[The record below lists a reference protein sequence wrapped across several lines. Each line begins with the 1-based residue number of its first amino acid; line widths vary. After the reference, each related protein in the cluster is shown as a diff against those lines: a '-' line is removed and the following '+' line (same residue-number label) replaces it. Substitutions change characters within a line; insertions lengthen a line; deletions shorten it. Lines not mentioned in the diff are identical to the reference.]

1 MTNNRACRPTVLG
14 SVLVLGLWAG
24 LAGHASGGKVPEG
37 FTPFEM
43 RFRIVPT
50 HTAPLSGRERVS
62 MSVAGGGRMQA
73 LGSNWSTA
81 LVFDYPFASAVAAV
95 FPNSEIGPEYPLI
108 TRVRVSPARTNAIM
122 ELGIRW
128 LSPDT
133 LPKPGQAPAGA
144 GDSEGP
150 AAMAELA
157 RPHDKLLTL
166 DLMGDGFMFMV
177 GPAVNGKPLIQTT
190 AEYNRR
196 YWPAFQASEVPRD
209 QRPRRFPL
217 VDHFSTIDDDRT
229 TWREAVENMARMGI
243 TVLGLGHKP
252 IPERRALTVASGLRG
267 TSDGDHAP
275 LGGFFDYKPGTT
287 DAAVKAWAEE
297 KRAAQMQ
304 GGFAPTG
311 LILFAVADE
320 PAWAYPKQFKALVDN
335 AGALA
340 RFRDYLK
347 AQGLGLADIGAQ
359 RWEDVRPMG
368 RSQARDL
375 PSRRLFYWSM
385 RFFAWDSTRHFARS
399 TRALEEA
406 FYPGLP
412 VFANWAT
419 HSGRFYIPGGFGN
432 NPDKASPDAAQGC
445 HDWLEFGRMR
455 GCTMLWVE
463 DWFGDSRAWQWSFY
477 CSKLNSAAR
486 KGGVQFGGYIIPR
499 TSGTREDGILQRI
512 LTIVGSGGKAIRY
525 FTFGPEYNFPVN
537 CYSEKSAQLVPR
549 MAEAHH
555 MIGAAEELLWP
566 GRRPQAQVA
575 FVSPRSALVWDAM
588 DTTNA
593 PIRDAGNSQ
602 IDTKTVDYM
611 SEVYC
616 LYLAL
621 QHANVPVDW
630 VEEDDLSVTG
640 LAGYRVVYLTEP
652 DLPAENA
659 LGLAE
664 WVKAGGTLAT
674 VSGAGSGDRYGQ
686 PCRVLSDLTGIVE
699 APRPRLLVEKTRDLP
714 TVATGTGNR
723 GDFAAVGIRGQVT
736 GTGFVV
742 RAAFSNGTPA
752 VIERACGA
760 GRVLH
765 YAWMP
770 GMSYLNSS
778 REARDGLPVAFSESI
793 RAWITEPL
801 ALARAEAPVTV
812 SRPMIETPLLLSDK
826 GAAITL
832 LNWTGEKQAKVEMT
846 VRLPFEVRTAEAVK
860 AGELSLKRT
869 DRAVTVALPL
879 GAADIVMLRP

>member
-1 MTNNRACRPTVLG
+1 MNDRDARRRGVLG
-14 SVLVLGLWAG
+14 IALVLGLCGGFA
-24 LAGHASGGKVPEG
+24 LHAESAKLPDG
-37 FTPFEM
+37 FVPFEV
-43 RFRIVPT
+43 RFRIVAT
-50 HTAPLSGRERVS
+50 NTARLSARERTS
-62 MSVAGGGRMQA
+62 MAVPGGSRMLA
-73 LGSNWSTA
+73 LGSEWSSA
-81 LVFDYPFASAVAAV
+81 LVFDGAFASTVADS
-95 FPNSEIGPEYPLI
+95 FPNNEIGPEYPLI
-108 TRVRVSPARTNAIM
+108 TRVRMSPARTNAIV

-128 LSPDT
+128 FTADT
-133 LPKPGQAPAGA
+133 LPKPGQARLPADDPGGPAGQ
-144 GDSEGP
+144 P
-150 AAMAELA
+150 AAE
-157 RPHDKLLTL
+157 RPPDQVLRL

-177 GPAVNGKPLIQTT
+177 GPAENGRPLIQTA

-196 YWPAFQASEVPRD
+196 YWPAFQASEVPPD
-209 QRPRRFPL
+209 QRPRQFPI
-217 VDHFSTIDDDRT
+217 VDHFSSIDDDRT

-275 LGGFFDYKPGTT
+275 PGGYFDYKPGIT
-287 DAAVKAWAEE
+287 DEVIKQWAME
-297 KRAAQMQ
+297 KREAQMK
-304 GGFAPTG
+304 GGFAPGDLT
-311 LILFAVADE
+311 LFAMADE
-320 PAWAYPKQFKALVDN
+320 PAWAYPKQFKALTDN
-335 AGALA
+335 AEALA
-340 RFRDYLK
+340 RFHDYLK
-347 AQGLGLADIGAQ
+347 AQGLSLADIGLE
-359 RWEDVRPMG
+359 RWDDVRPIG
-368 RSQARDL
+368 RSRARDL

-412 VFANWAT
+412 VFVNWAT

-432 NPDKASPDAAQGC
+432 NADKASPDAAQGC

-455 GCTMLWVE
+455 GCTMLWIE

-486 KGGVQFGGYIIPR
+486 KGGVQFGGFIIPR
-499 TSGTREDGILQRI
+499 TCGTREDGILQRI
-512 LTIVGSGGKAIRY
+512 LTIAGSGGKAIRY
-525 FTFGPEYNFPVN
+525 FTFGPEYNFPAN

-549 MAEAHH
+549 MAEAHR

-611 SEVYC
+611 SEIYC

-630 VEEDDLSVTG
+630 VEEDDLSPAG

-659 LGLAE
+659 RGLAE
-664 WVKAGGTLAT
+664 WVRAGGTLAT
-674 VSGAGSGDRYGQ
+674 VAGAGSGDRYGQ

-699 APRPRLLVEKTRDLP
+699 AHRPRLLIEKTRDLP
-714 TVATGTGNR
+714 TAAEGTGDR
-723 GDFAAVGIRGQVT
+723 GSFAAAGIVGQLS

-742 RAAFSNGTPA
+742 RATFSNGAPA
-752 VIERACGA
+752 IVERACGA

-765 YAWMP
+765 FAWMP

-778 REARDGLPVAFSESI
+778 REALDGLPVGFSKSI
-793 RAWITEPL
+793 RAWIAEPL
-801 ALARAEAPVTV
+801 ALADTRSPVTA
-812 SRPMIETPLLLSDK
+812 SIPMVETPLLLSDK

-832 LNWTGEKQAKVEMT
+832 LNWTGARQEAVTLT
-846 VRLPFEVRTAEAVK
+846 VRLPFAPARAKAVK
-860 AGELSLKRT
+860 AGDLALSRT
-869 DRAVTVALPL
+869 EQGVSFTLPL
-879 GAADIVMLRP
+879 GAADIVMLWP